1 MFNDK
6 KQKNSHIAQK
16 CIYKIC
22 HNYKK
27 IKNSCIKIDVVL

>member
-6 KQKNSHIAQK
+6 KQKNSDIAQK
-16 CIYKIC
+16 CIYKIR
-22 HNYKK
+22 HNYKN